1 VEFAGP
7 VRPLPG
13 GITPPEEKALSSGSP
28 IRPGP
33 LPAAL
38 VLPLVQHLGAPA
50 EPCVAP
56 GDRVLGGQ
64 VLARPD
70 GPVSAAVHAP
80 TSGRVVAVE
89 PRPVPHPSGLTAP
102 CVVLEVDGDDRFL
115 DPSPLAGWRDAPPEV
130 LLEAIAAAGVAGLG
144 GAGFP
149 TAVKA
154 AAGGARRVDT
164 LVLDAAECEPYI
176 TADDR
181 LLRERAG
188 EVLAGAAVLARL
200 LRPERILIGI
210 EDNKPEAIEALRA
223 AADDVDPGAPLTCVV
238 VPTRYPSGGER
249 QLVEL
254 LTGREVPAG
263 GLPADV
269 GVLCQNVATAA
280 AVHRAVARGE
290 PLVSRITTVT
300 GRAVARPGNVEVRL
314 GTAFA
319 DLLADA
325 GLDASALDRLLMGGP
340 MMGFTIEDPSV
351 PVVKTTNCLLAA
363 TAAELPPAPPARPCI
378 RCGFCAEV
386 CPASLLPQQLY
397 WHARSRE
404 FDAARELGLA
414 DCIECGAC
422 AWVCPSTIPL
432 VQYYRFAKG
441 ELREAERERE
451 KAEHARERFEARQA
465 RQARE
470 AAERAERRRARRT
483 GKRAPGG
490 EADPESSATAASATG
505 ASATPSSAT
514 AAAAPEAPATD
525 ARERR
530 AAAVEAAVA
539 RARARRERDR
549 SAEAATLYG
558 AAEDGELARLGAE
571 LADARRRREA
581 LRADGGDPNVGE
593 PNLGDPNLG
602 DPNVGDPDLLAAL
615 DAEIA
620 ELEAA
625 LARVRSRLGGGAQ
638 P

>member
-33 LPAAL
+33 LPAEL

-64 VLARPD
+64 TLARPD

-102 CVVLEVDGDDRFL
+102 CVVLEVDGDDRFV
-115 DPSPLAGWRDAPPEV
+115 DPSPLADWRDASPEA
-130 LLEAIAAAGVAGLG
+130 LLEAVAAAGVAGLG

-154 AAGGARRVDT
+154 TPGGAGRIDT

-188 EVLAGAAVLARL
+188 EVLAGVAVLARL

-223 AADDVDPGAPLTCVV
+223 AAGDVDPGAPLTCVV

-280 AVHRAVARGE
+280 AVHRAVEQGE

-300 GRAVARPGNVEVRL
+300 GRAVARPGNVEVRF
-314 GTAFA
+314 GTPFA
-319 DLLADA
+319 GVLDDA
-325 GLDASALDRLLMGGP
+325 GLDASALDRLIMGGP
-340 MMGFTIEDPSV
+340 MMGFTIDDPSV

-378 RCGFCAEV
+378 RCGFCADV

-397 WHARSRE
+397 WHARARE

-422 AWVCPSTIPL
+422 AWVCPSAIPL

-441 ELREAERERE
+441 ELRAAERERE

-470 AAERAERRRARRT
+470 AAERAERRRARRA
-483 GKRAPGG
+483 GRQAPGKDAAT
-490 EADPESSATAASATG
+490 EAP
-505 ASATPSSAT
+505 
-514 AAAAPEAPATD
+514 APEAD
-525 ARERR
+525 VRERR

-539 RARARRERDR
+539 RARARRERG
-549 SAEAATLYG
+549 AETATLYG

-571 LADARRRREA
+571 LADARRRRDEA
-581 LRADGGDPNVGE
+581 LATAQDAD
-593 PNLGDPNLG
+593 
-602 DPNVGDPDLLAAL
+602 ARSAL

-625 LARVRSRLGGGAQ
+625 LARVRSRLGGGA
-638 P
+638 PP